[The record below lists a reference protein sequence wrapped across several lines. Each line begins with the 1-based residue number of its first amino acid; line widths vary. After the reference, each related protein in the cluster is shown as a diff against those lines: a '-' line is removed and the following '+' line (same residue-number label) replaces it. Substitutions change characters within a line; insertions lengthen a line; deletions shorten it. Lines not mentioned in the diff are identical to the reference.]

1 MPKIFNIIVVDD
13 KPETIEVVLQAVKSS
28 LKIDYNYEINYKLL
42 SKRTEVDQLNNYVC
56 DIVMFDCALSGE
68 DYNFQNMDESRYGF
82 ELIKKY
88 REKNKRTKIIFYSG
102 SFDFEDEGT
111 FDLSVLDFI
120 HIINELNVFAI
131 TNREVSRLVDTIKR
145 AIDELDTI
153 LISLEDLI
161 CHYGEDG
168 YFYVGDKKL
177 SSDELLKELKLGTKL
192 GEKFREEV
200 YSTIISYFMK
210 FGDEE

>member
-1 MPKIFNIIVVDD
+1 MPKVFDIIVVDD
-13 KPETIEVVLQAVKSS
+13 KPETIEVVLQAVKLS
-28 LKIDYNYEINYKLL
+28 LKVNYNYEINYKLL
-42 SKRTEVDQLNNYVC
+42 SKRTEVDRLNDYIC

-82 ELIKKY
+82 ELIKRY

-102 SFDFEDEGT
+102 SFDFEEEGT
-111 FDLSVLDFI
+111 FDLSILDFV

-131 TNREVSRLVDTIKR
+131 TNRDVSRLVDAIKR

-161 CHYGEDG
+161 YRYGEDG
-168 YFYVGDKKL
+168 CFCVGDVNL
-177 SSDELLKELKLGTKL
+177 SSNELLKELKLGTRL
-192 GEKFREEV
+192 GENFREEV

-210 FGDEE
+210 FGDEV

>member
-88 REKNKRTKIIFYSG
+88 REKNKCTKF
-102 SFDFEDEGT
+102 
-111 FDLSVLDFI
+111 
-120 HIINELNVFAI
+120 
-131 TNREVSRLVDTIKR
+131 NR
-145 AIDELDTI
+145 
-153 LISLEDLI
+153 
-161 CHYGEDG
+161 
-168 YFYVGDKKL
+168 
-177 SSDELLKELKLGTKL
+177 
-192 GEKFREEV
+192 KF
-200 YSTIISYFMK
+200 S
-210 FGDEE
+210 